1 MAMYHFSLHKDKKP
15 DGTKVAATEHVSY
28 IKREGKYKNPDK
40 EPENIIRGPGKDPMF
55 EGKPFLLYRSN
66 YGDITNTPNGL
77 LLSGNVSP
85 TTIGIAMMV
94 AQRIY
99 PDGINVTGSDRF
111 KARAIRA
118 AVDSNLDVN
127 FQDEML
133 GRIFKDTKEKMEN
146 ERREYQRNGGRIRRA
161 SPIRKPNFN
170 CNIFTTTRESQTFSF
185 ETPSLRRM
193 SERCMAGNGSEDT
206 DVLLPGDAHSELE
219 VGSTESSPPVRW
231 RDDRGRGRLIKDSAD
246 RIVKNVEKYKEQIF
260 AESHVE
266 YINREAAFEK
276 KGGCIYTDHRLPK
289 WADDSPNKFFKAAD
303 RYEGKGNVRYLE
315 FQFALPNELT
325 LDQNLELIHNFI
337 EKEIM
342 NQYYTF
348 AIHDKVGSMSDGA
361 HNLHVHLMFSE
372 RTIDDAEK
380 EKERRACHY
389 FSYPK
394 RGAKSL
400 DEKRQG
406 GAPRE
411 RRFAEKWFLSEAR
424 KDYADITNA
433 ALEKYGCPD
442 RVDHRS
448 IKAMKK
454 EAEMNGDTYLAKILT
469 RIPER
474 SLGPTAALIA
484 DSPDVN
490 SLKRYRRTEQ
500 NRQNIVF
507 EEDILQREIKEI
519 QSKKRATD
527 LAEQV
532 RSLMEM
538 PEYRDTAELDQDDY
552 LYELK
557 QDFLEALKDVRG
569 LKKSVLWT
577 AEALEDAKVAF
588 LSEADREYWQRYR
601 ELSLQLKNW
610 ETFSDSIDLDKIEEA
625 QKKDYLKLLS
635 ELDKKMDV
643 LEARIMKLQPHFN
656 ELEDK
661 LEEPPTPQRIQ
672 QYAQRMLQE
681 DRHTRQMYDRAHD
694 HLATALRNFRQA
706 LTDDTDRE
714 NNQELYTTKELYAVL
729 RKRYFGLK
737 KEYEQAWQSERKL
750 KSQVI
755 SPERATEIAEDVF
768 CKGEWKKLRADLRQ
782 LSKDEKYLANDFEK
796 LEKEKISIASEPLS
810 AAEKSVRLFDYA
822 KQEKTLLA
830 RSEALKTK
838 NASLSHAQDDLR
850 ARCEQPEAKR
860 KIADI
865 ALGVIRKNHPVKVR
879 YETAVKYTKHTLGKM
894 QTAKA
899 EMQAVKEQMSY
910 DTDKTR
916 YKVITPQGGYHG
928 SGYNSGANN
937 PSTIAEAIMKT
948 TAAVNVVARSRDDS
962 GLEKSWQM
970 MTVFERDEQA
980 KKAILRDL

>member
-40 EPENIIRGPGKDPMF
+40 DPENIIRGPGKDPMF

-77 LLSGNVSP
+77 VLSGNVSP
-85 TTIGIAMMV
+85 TTVGIAMMV

-99 PDGINVTGSDRF
+99 QDGINVTGSDRF

-133 GRIFKDTKEKMEN
+133 GRIFRDTKEKTEN
-146 ERREYQRNGGRIRRA
+146 ERREYQRNGGRIRRV
-161 SPIRKPNFN
+161 SPISKPNFDGD
-170 CNIFTTTRESQTFSF
+170 FLTTARELQTFSF
-185 ETPSLRRM
+185 PTPSLRGM
-193 SERCMAGNGSEDT
+193 SERCLVSHGSEDA
-206 DVLLPGDAHSELE
+206 DVLLPGVTRPQLE
-219 VGSTESSPPVRW
+219 DERAESCPPVRW
-231 RDDRGRGRLIKDSAD
+231 TNDRGRERLIKDSAD
-246 RIVKNVEKYKEQIF
+246 RIVKNVEKFQDRIF

-276 KGGCIYTDHRLPK
+276 KGGCIFTDHRLPK
-289 WADDSPNKFFKAAD
+289 WANDSPKKFFKAAD
-303 RYEGKGNVRYLE
+303 RYEGKGNIRYLE

-337 EKEIM
+337 EKEIP

-348 AIHDKVGSMSDGA
+348 AIHDKVGAMSDGA

-380 EKERRACHY
+380 EKERRACHF

-394 RGAKSL
+394 RGAKTL
-400 DEKRQG
+400 EEKRQG

-411 RRFAEKWFLSEAR
+411 RRFKDKWFLSEAR
-424 KDYADITNA
+424 QDFADITNA
-433 ALEKYGCPD
+433 VLEKYGCPD

-474 SLGPTAALIA
+474 SLGPTAALIE
-484 DSPDVN
+484 DNPDVN
-490 SLKRYRRTEQ
+490 SLKRYRRMEQ
-500 NRQNIVF
+500 QRQNIVF

-519 QSKKRATD
+519 ESKKRATD

-538 PEYRDTAELDQDDY
+538 PEYRDTANLEPDDY

-577 AEALEDAKVAF
+577 AEAIEDAKVAF
-588 LSEADREYWQRYR
+588 LPEEDREYWQQYR
-601 ELSLQLKNW
+601 ELSQQLKNW
-610 ETFSDSIDLDKIEEA
+610 ETFSDSIDLDKVAEE
-625 QKKDYLKLLS
+625 QRNDYLKLLS
-635 ELDKKMDV
+635 ELDKKMDS
-643 LEARIMKLQPHFN
+643 LEFRIVKMQPRFH

-661 LEEPPTPQRIQ
+661 LAEPPTPQRIQ
-672 QYAQRMLQE
+672 KYAQRMLQE

-714 NNQELYTTKELYAVL
+714 NNQEVYTTKELYAVL

-737 KEYEQAWQSERKL
+737 KEYERAWQAERKL
-750 KSQVI
+750 KQQVI

-782 LSKDEKYLANDFEK
+782 LTKDEKYFANDLAK
-796 LEKEKISIASEPLS
+796 LEKEKIAIASEPLS
-810 AAEKSVRLFDYA
+810 AAEKSARLHDYA
-822 KQEKTLLA
+822 KNEKTLLE
-830 RSEALKTK
+830 RSGALRTK
-838 NASLSHAQDDLR
+838 KASLTQKQAALR
-850 ARCEQPEAKR
+850 AKCDLPEAKT

-865 ALGVIRKNHPVKVR
+865 ALGVIRKNHPIKVR
-879 YETAVKYTKHTLGKM
+879 YETAAKYTKHVLGKM

-899 EMQAVKEQMSY
+899 EMQAVKEQMAY
-910 DTDKTR
+910 DTDKTQ
-916 YKVITPQGGYHG
+916 YKVVTPQGGYHG
-928 SGYNSGANN
+928 SGYDSGANN
-937 PSTIAEAIMKT
+937 PSMIAEAIMKT

-970 MTVFERDEQA
+970 MTVFERDELA